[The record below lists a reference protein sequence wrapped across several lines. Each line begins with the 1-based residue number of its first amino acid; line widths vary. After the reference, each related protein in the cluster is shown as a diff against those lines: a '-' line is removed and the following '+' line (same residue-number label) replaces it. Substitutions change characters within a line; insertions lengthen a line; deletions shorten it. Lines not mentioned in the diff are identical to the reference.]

1 MLLPSDGAHI
11 PVINVG
17 TRKYQIPDFIFF
29 AVAGARRWLH
39 GEERW
44 LHGRSWVTRRG
55 RWHSVADLDQKW
67 KLQPL
72 QWLSG
77 EQRMVRAEWQLAEEL
92 EGKEWRGWKRRKRLM
107 VGGKLEKGTK
117 KRKRSVSDLQ
127 KWEPEDTFN
136 ECPNFPLFYGYICTH
151 FGPFKHTSGCWGWHN
166 VPVWLLGI
174 LDIERISRWRLW
186 SFVYMPFPQKLWGQV
201 VSSNKRK

>member
-117 KRKRSVSDLQ
+117 RERGLWVTCKSESLKTLSMNAPISPYFMV
-127 KWEPEDTFN
+127 TFA
-136 ECPNFPLFYGYICTH
+136 PILAHSSTPVD
-151 FGPFKHTSGCWGWHN
+151 FGD
-166 VPVWLLGI
+166 GI
-174 LDIERISRWRLW
+174 MSQCG
-186 SFVYMPFPQKLWGQV
+186 S
-201 VSSNKRK
+201 